1 MSVLL
6 IYSCFEGVRY
16 IIEYS
21 GFVYVHYTEKLLV
34 SKKSEDK
41 HGKLPWKSEICE
53 KSLYIKDFFFF
64 LYHIFNMFW
73 AFFSNVL
80 SNCPESPNIDY
91 YYRQNTEKI
100 SSHFDDKFNTKNT

>member
-1 MSVLL
+1 
-6 IYSCFEGVRY
+6 
-16 IIEYS
+16 
-21 GFVYVHYTEKLLV
+21 
-34 SKKSEDK
+34 
-41 HGKLPWKSEICE
+41 
-53 KSLYIKDFFFF
+53 
-64 LYHIFNMFW
+64 MFW

>member
-1 MSVLL
+1 
-6 IYSCFEGVRY
+6 GVRY